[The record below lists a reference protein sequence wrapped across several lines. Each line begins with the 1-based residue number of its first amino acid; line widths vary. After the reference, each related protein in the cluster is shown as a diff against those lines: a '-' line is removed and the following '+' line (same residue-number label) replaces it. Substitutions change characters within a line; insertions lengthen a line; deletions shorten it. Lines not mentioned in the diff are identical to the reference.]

1 MAGRYGADKFPTFY
15 EMKAVGDYA
24 VFGSPSEEYPGL
36 VKVRMGKRVH
46 VESEKNEILVIL
58 IRVK

>member
-1 MAGRYGADKFPTFY
+1 MAGRYGAGKFPMFY

-36 VKVRMGKRVH
+36 VKVRMG
-46 VESEKNEILVIL
+46 
-58 IRVK
+58 